1 MTTRHTARRKSALY
15 RRVLAVLSRAG
26 VPALLGGTYAV
37 QFHTGIERPTKDL
50 DLFVEEHELERV
62 RAAVEAAGLG
72 FELAFPHWLAKVR
85 HASGFVDLVFN
96 SGNGLV
102 RVDAS
107 WFTRAPHTRVF
118 GVAARV
124 VPLEELI
131 WSKAF
136 VMERERYDGA
146 DVAHL
151 LLARSAEVDWPHL
164 VARFGP
170 HGTVLLA
177 HLLLFRF
184 IYPGHAR
191 KVPADVVAALFG
203 EAQRAASTAP
213 LDVALCRGTL
223 LSREQYL
230 VDVREH
236 GFVDARC
243 APDGAIPT
251 DQLEVWTADIRR
263 PPVVSSGVLPHAHDE
278 GQEATP

>member
-1 MTTRHTARRKSALY
+1 M
-15 RRVLAVLSRAG
+15 
-26 VPALLGGTYAV
+26 PALVGGTYAV

-50 DLFVEEHELERV
+50 DLFVEEREIGRA
-62 RAAVEAAGLG
+62 RAAVEAAG
-72 FELAFPHWLAKVR
+72 FEFDLAFPHWLAKVG

-102 RVDAS
+102 RVDAD

-118 GVAARV
+118 GAKARV

-151 LLARSAEVDWPHL
+151 LLARGAEVDWPRL
-164 VARFGP
+164 LARFGSQ
-170 HGTVLLA
+170 GTVLLA

-184 IYPGHAR
+184 IYPGHAA
-191 KVPADVVAALFG
+191 KVPGEVVATLFA

-213 LDVALCRGTL
+213 LDAALCRGTL
-223 LSREQYL
+223 FSREQYL
-230 VDVREH
+230 VDVNEH
-236 GFVDARC
+236 GFVDARR
-243 APDGAIPT
+243 APDGAIPH
-251 DQLEVWTADIRR
+251 DHLEVWTADIKG
-263 PPVVSSGVLPHAHDE
+263 PHAVSSGLLPHADD
-278 GQEATP
+278 GDAGAVSP